1 MQQALPKIYDS
12 KSVEDRIYQTWL
24 ERKYFNATV
33 SAERQP
39 YTIVI
44 PPPNVTDVLHM
55 GHAYNNTIQ
64 DILIRFQRMQEKEA
78 LWLPGTDHAG
88 IATQNVVERHLRK
101 EEQKSRHD
109 LGREKFVA
117 RVWEWKKERGNR
129 IIEQLQRMGFSCD
142 WDRLRFT
149 MDEGLSHAVLEVF
162 VRLFDKGLIY
172 KGEYIINWCPRCQTA
187 LSDEEAE
194 HEERDGNLWYIKYPV
209 KASNRFVTVATTR
222 PETMLGDVAVAV
234 HPEDKRYSD
243 LVGQTA
249 ILPIVG
255 RELPI
260 VADEM
265 VDREFG
271 TGAVKITPAHDPNDF
286 LLGKKHNLTPINVM
300 NGDATMNDVVPQF
313 AGMDR
318 LKARK
323 HLLKELTDGGFL
335 DKVEEHKHAVGHC
348 YRCHTVVEPY
358 LSEQWFVKMQPLAEP
373 ALKAVR
379 EGRIKLHPVRWKK
392 VFIHWLENIHD
403 WCISRQIWWGH
414 RIPIYIC
421 STCGTATASVALPD
435 VCGKCQ
441 GRQFEQETDVLDTWF
456 SSQLWPFATLGWP
469 EQTEDLKYFYPTD
482 TLVTGPDI
490 IFFWVARMV
499 MMGLEVMGDV
509 PFNDVY
515 FNGIIRDRQGR
526 KMSKSLGNGID
537 PLVMVEKYSADA
549 VRFSLLELSSEGQ
562 DINLAEDDF
571 EIGRNF
577 SNKVWNAFRFLW
589 MNLEASD
596 LENANREFI
605 QAAQA
610 AGSLDLSDRWILS
623 RLQKTIRKV
632 TRGLEQFKLHE
643 CVEALYG
650 FFWGEYCD
658 WYLELIKPRLYNQED
673 EASKRTT
680 LITATFVMKRIL
692 QLLHPVVPFIT
703 EELWRKVRSRDD
715 AESIMISCW
724 PVEVRKFM
732 DESAETDIC
741 LIQGLIGAIRNIRGE
756 MNVAPNKAATVV
768 IAESAVNGTQ
778 DLILANTPYFQHLA
792 KVDKLEF
799 RPKSEKPEKSAA
811 AIVNQMEIFMPLE
824 GLIDFEVEK
833 ARLHKEI
840 GRLEKQLEGLN
851 AKLHSRDFLNKAPSQ
866 VVEHERQKKND
877 FESNLAKLRM
887 NLENIE
893 A

>member
-24 ERKYFNATV
+24 EKKYLSAKVN
-33 SAERQP
+33 AERQP

-64 DILIRFQRMQEKEA
+64 DILIRFRRMQEKEA

-88 IATQNVVERHLRK
+88 IATQNVVERDLRK
-101 EEQKSRHD
+101 QEKKSRHD
-109 LGREKFVA
+109 LGREKFVE
-117 RVWEWKKERGNR
+117 RVWAWKEERGNR
-129 IIEQLQRMGFSCD
+129 IIEQLKRMGFSCD

-149 MDEGLSHAVLEVF
+149 MDEGLSRAVLEVF
-162 VRLFDKGLIY
+162 VRLFEKGLIY

-194 HEERDGNLWYIKYPV
+194 HEERDGNLWYIKYPI
-209 KASNRFVTVATTR
+209 KDSNRFITVATTR

-234 HPEDKRYSD
+234 HPADERFGD

-249 ILPIVG
+249 ILPVVG

-323 HLLKELTDGGFL
+323 HLLKDLTDGGFL
-335 DKVEEHKHAVGHC
+335 DKVEDHKHAVGHC
-348 YRCHTVVEPY
+348 YRCRTAIEPY

-373 ALKAVR
+373 ALQAVR
-379 EGRIKLHPVRWKK
+379 EGRIKLYPLRWKK

-414 RIPIYIC
+414 RIPIYVC
-421 STCGTATASVALPD
+421 SACGTVTASVALPD
-435 VCGKCQ
+435 ACKQCQ
-441 GRQFEQETDVLDTWF
+441 GRRFEQETDVLDTWF

-469 EQTEDLKYFYPTD
+469 EETDDLKYFYPTD

-509 PFNDVY
+509 PFTDVY

-589 MNLEASD
+589 MNLEESD
-596 LENANREFI
+596 LENATHAFI
-605 QAAQA
+605 QQAQS
-610 AGSLDLSDRWILS
+610 AGSLDLADRWILS
-623 RLQKTIRKV
+623 RLQKTIRKA
-632 TRGLEQFKLHE
+632 TRSLEHFKLHE
-643 CVEALYG
+643 CLEALYG

-658 WYLELIKPRLYNQED
+658 WYLELVKPRLYNQED
-673 EASKRTT
+673 AASKRTA
-680 LITATFVMKRIL
+680 LVIATFVMKRIL

-703 EELWRKVRSRDD
+703 EELWQKVRNRED
-715 AESIMISCW
+715 AESIMISSW
-724 PVEVRKFM
+724 PVETRKFI
-732 DESAETDIC
+732 DEGAETDIC

-768 IAESAVNGTQ
+768 IAEGAVNGTQ

-799 RPKSEKPEKSAA
+799 RPKSEKPQKSAE
-811 AIVNQMEIFMPLE
+811 AIVNKMEIFMPLE

-833 ARLHKEI
+833 TRLYKEI
-840 GRLEKQLEGLN
+840 ARLEKQLEGLN
-851 AKLHSRDFLNKAPSQ
+851 AKLHSRDFLDKAPAQ
-866 VVEHERQKKND
+866 VVAHERQKKND
-877 FESNLAKLRM
+877 FESSLAKLKM